1 MATKTITVTDEA
13 YERLSAFKGDDK
25 TFSETLLRLT
35 DAGGDPIEMVGTW
48 AGTEYAEAAEAGI
61 DEFDESM
68 VDRYDA
74 LFGN

>member
-1 MATKTITVTDEA
+1 MATKTITVTEEA
-13 YERLSAFKGDDK
+13 YERLAAFKGDDES
-25 TFSETLLRLT
+25 FSETLLRLT
-35 DAGGDPIEMVGTW
+35 DAGGDPMEMVGAW